1 MTSPTAPRRRPD
13 GRYDPP
19 SQLAG
24 RAFAVVL
31 SVLFIGLLGSIAY
44 FLYAKYGTDRV
55 QARVIDFQVLSDTA
69 VRIDVEVLKQEG
81 GQAYCLVRSR
91 GKSGAEVGRGVVVV
105 DAVGTAKRVVRVEH
119 ELTTTERAV
128 TGEVGRCTDVPIP
141 AVDRSP

>member
-19 SQLAG
+19 SQLVG

-31 SVLFIGLLGSIAY
+31 SVLFIGLLGAIGY
-44 FLYAKYGTDRV
+44 FLYDRYGSDRV
-55 QARVIDFQVLSDTA
+55 RARVIDFQVLSDTT
-69 VRIDVEVLKQEG
+69 VRIDVEVLKQAG

-91 GKSGAEVGRGVVVV
+91 GSSGAEVGRDVVVV
-105 DAVGTAKRVVRVEH
+105 DAVGTSEKVVRVEH
-119 ELTTTERAV
+119 ELRTSERAV

-141 AVDRSP
+141 EPSARP